1 LHRAITRYLGIL
13 AVLLIFEKSFAQ
25 KIPAPKGRVNDFE
38 HLLTSREEQTLDSL
52 LALFEKQTTNQLAL
66 VTLDSNYTS
75 ATAFDDFIISLHNAW
90 GVGLKGKNNGIVV
103 GISAQL
109 RSIRIS
115 NGQGILARLSDAET
129 LQIIDQIM
137 IPEFKK
143 GAFFTGIRN
152 GLMAIIA
159 KLQ

>member
-1 LHRAITRYLGIL
+1 LPRLARYLITL
-13 AVLLIFEKSFAQ
+13 ALLLCFEKNFAQ
-25 KIPAPKGRVNDFE
+25 KIPAPRGWVNDFE
-38 HLLTSREEQTLDSL
+38 HLFTSREEQTLDSL
-52 LALFEKQTTNQLAL
+52 LALFEKQTTNQIAL

-75 ATAFDDFIISLHNAW
+75 ADAFDDFIISLHNAW

-109 RSIRIS
+109 RRIRIS
-115 NGQGILARLSDAET
+115 NGVGIEARLSDAAT
-129 LQIIDQIM
+129 ARIIDEIM

-143 GAFFTGIRN
+143 GAYFTGILN
-152 GLMAIIA
+152 GLTAIIA

>member
-1 LHRAITRYLGIL
+1 MHRASRYLITL
-13 AVLLIFEKSFAQ
+13 VLLFLFEKNFAQ
-25 KIPAPKGRVNDFE
+25 KIPAPKGWVNDFE

-66 VTLDSNYTS
+66 VTLDSNFTT
-75 ATAFDDFIISLHNAW
+75 AAAFDDFIISLHNSW

-109 RSIRIS
+109 RRIRIS
-115 NGQGILARLSDAET
+115 NGEGIIARLSDAET
-129 LQIIDQIM
+129 ARIIDEIM

-143 GAFFTGIRN
+143 GAYFTGIQN
-152 GLMAIIA
+152 GLIAIIA